1 MSSGAGDFPT
11 ASPSEETG
19 AIFFGDQAFLNQ
31 IMNRR
36 FKGNH
41 SVRPSG
47 LHHVGDLVRLPFPDK
62 IRD

>member
-1 MSSGAGDFPT
+1 MSSGAGYFSTTSPT
-11 ASPSEETG
+11 KETS
-19 AIFFGDQAFLNQ
+19 AIFFGDQAFVNQ